1 MPRKQNNTSTD
12 FGKPL
17 ASHLRELVKEKKST
31 LDAIGNYV
39 GVSRQM
45 IGYYCDG
52 SHRPDWETIVK
63 LAEYFEVSTDWLL
76 GVSDYRNPKT
86 RLLTLEEMGLSET
99 AANRLAGIAGAA
111 KGEAEYTGDADKILS
126 PVFNP
131 NGYSL
136 KEEADAFRAL
146 NLLLEND
153 NCAGILSGAIRYAVQ
168 APSVRKLK
176 NIKISDGESISFST
190 SPEVLLDGLW
200 HNVDAPLRAVF
211 DNAVKGEGGANDGKQ

>member
-1 MPRKQNNTSTD
+1 M
-12 FGKPL
+12 G
-17 ASHLRELVKEKKST
+17 EKKGVRFPAFQTSFMELQGDRT
-31 LDAIGNYV
+31 IEEFADFLGLSRATVGFYLAGSRIPDALGIKKIAEVCN
-39 GVSRQM
+39 VS
-45 IGYYCDG
+45 
-52 SHRPDWETIVK
+52 
-63 LAEYFEVSTDWLL
+63 ADWLL
-76 GVSDYRNPKT
+76 GGSDYRNPKT